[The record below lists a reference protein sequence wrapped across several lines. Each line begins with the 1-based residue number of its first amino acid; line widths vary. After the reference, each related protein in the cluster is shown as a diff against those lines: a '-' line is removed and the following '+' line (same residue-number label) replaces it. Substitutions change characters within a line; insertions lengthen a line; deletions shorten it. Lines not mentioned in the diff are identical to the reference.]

1 MSKHEPHR
9 RRRISSLVVAIAGTI
24 LLVLAIA
31 VGFAAP
37 RSMSVLAPI
46 LASAELSPVLALLA
60 LAWLLLVQRLLAG
73 RQRLRLFASIVLA
86 LASVAAL
93 RPLAQFGPV
102 ASRAAA
108 QLGAPRPRFSLTMAL
123 TGLPAAP
130 DVRERIVHYTAAD
143 GTPLSMRLFARD
155 GRTGRHG
162 TVVVLYGGAWRGGE
176 PTQGANVSRAL
187 AQRGYTVA
195 ALDYRHAPRFV
206 FPAQLDDVRRSLAL
220 VRDSAQAWRVDTT
233 RIALLGRSAGG
244 HLATLS
250 AFSAGGPAV
259 RAVIAI
265 YAPWDLV
272 EGYRDLPSPD
282 PIGVRSVIGNFVG
295 GTPDQQPARYR
306 EASPASHVRPG
317 LPTTMLLFGSRD
329 HLVKPEF
336 NRAAAS
342 ALRGAGVSVVELELP
357 WAEHG
362 FDLVPGGLGAQL
374 AYWAIGTFLER
385 EIGRGSDGAPPQQLA
400 R

>member
-1 MSKHEPHR
+1 MPEHEPHQ
-9 RRRISSLVVAIAGTI
+9 RRRIPSLVVAIGGAI
-24 LLVLAIA
+24 LLVPAIA
-31 VGFAAP
+31 IGFAAP
-37 RSMSVLAPI
+37 RSMSMLAPI

-60 LAWLLLVQRLLAG
+60 LVWLLLLQRLLAG
-73 RQRLRLFASIVLA
+73 RRRLRLGVSIA
-86 LASVAAL
+86 LAAASAAAL
-93 RPLAQFGPV
+93 IPLARFAPV
-102 ASRAAA
+102 ASRASA
-108 QLGAPRPRFSLTMAL
+108 QLGAVPPRFSLTMAL
-123 TGLPAAP
+123 TGLPSAP
-130 DVRERIVHYTAAD
+130 DVRERVVRYAAGD

-187 AQRGYTVA
+187 AQRGYTVVA
-195 ALDYRHAPRFV
+195 IDYRHAPRFV

-220 VRDSAQAWRVDTT
+220 IRDSASAWRVDTT

-250 AFSAGGPAV
+250 AFSAGGPPV
-259 RAVIAI
+259 RAVIAL

-272 EGYRDLPSPD
+272 EGYHDLPRPD
-282 PIGVRSVIGNFVG
+282 PIGVRTVIGNFVG

-306 EASPASHVRPG
+306 EASPASHVRSG
-317 LPTTMLLFGSRD
+317 LPATMLLFGSRD

-342 ALRGAGVSVVELELP
+342 ALRDAGVPVVELELP

-374 AYWAIGTFLER
+374 AFAAIGSFLER
-385 EIGRGSDGAPPQQLA
+385 EIGKGSDGAAPQRLA